1 MTIDEIIKTRR
12 SVFADQFE
20 PGKKVPDEIIQKMIE
35 NATYAPNHG
44 KSQPWFF
51 TVFTGEGLQKLANF
65 QSELYKSEAGE
76 NFKEITYKK
85 MQHNPLKAS
94 QVIAIGLKRS
104 VNEKIPLNEDIAAV
118 ACAVQNMALTAH
130 AYGVG
135 GFWSTGGITYFP
147 SAKSFFQLSEDD
159 LLMGFFYVGYIK
171 HPSTL
176 APRKLM
182 EETTTWIS
190 E

>member
-1 MTIDEIIKTRR
+1 MIIDEIIKTRR
-12 SVFADQFE
+12 SVFADQFD

-51 TVFTGEGLQKLANF
+51 TVFTGEGL
-65 QSELYKSEAGE
+65 E

-176 APRKLM
+176 APRKPM
-182 EETTTWIS
+182 TETTTWIS